1 MVRLMPRRMV
11 TRLMKWVFLLFTVAL
26 ILFREKIHSVTVA
39 EVKEV
44 MDKAIAH
51 SQKASAKKLVKRV
64 FGRNTDSSDRII
76 LSERDFNI

>member
-1 MVRLMPRRMV
+1 MMCLAGSDAVMQKMENTGMVV
-11 TRLMKWVFLLFTVAL
+11 S
-26 ILFREKIHSVTVA
+26 E
-39 EVKEV
+39 EV

>member
-1 MVRLMPRRMV
+1 M
-11 TRLMKWVFLLFTVAL
+11 MKCILAL
-26 ILFREKIHSVTVA
+26 YSCIDSLQREDHSVTVA